1 MDITKFIRDKVI
13 QAYIGSP
20 ITLDLHIDNL
30 SEKYDVG
37 VLLTISVIPKTKK
50 EER

>member
-1 MDITKFIRDKVI
+1 MDITKFIRDRFI
-13 QAYIGSP
+13 QAYVGNP

-30 SEKYDVG
+30 SDKYDVG
-37 VLLTISVIPKTKK
+37 LLLTITVIPKTKK